1 MKAFARV
8 ARRAGALVSFALLC
22 VTALSAQDHP
32 RLTVDED
39 CPAFAFA
46 PDGRIVYAVQHV
58 FKTKQ
63 YDLERDD
70 IWIVSPEGKR
80 VRIVNGEKLVKATHP
95 FSYGIQSLSWSPDG
109 RRFLA
114 QMLTNQVISAR
125 GDTLEGELADLFESD
140 GREINIAG
148 LHDNSAIPEAFQAVW
163 LSDGETVVFLSEA
176 VKPKLL
182 YEIAAVR
189 PIGGRGGSTFAGH
202 VFSAVSWDPARN
214 SAVAIE
220 RDKTLTGPIRL
231 VQLDLVKETRRELV
245 SLGAFLGQLTV
256 SPSGTKVA
264 YFRDGDTLEVRDL
277 ASPDHATQVTVAY
290 GRFAWSA
297 DERRILLKRG
307 PERHSGDL
315 VWVSLADGK
324 LEPALHG
331 LVFRDFQLSP
341 DGRSL
346 GVTQPGKRSL
356 MVYSLP

>member
-1 MKAFARV
+1 MKVV
-8 ARRAGALVSFALLC
+8 ARAARRMWPLISLALLC
-22 VTALSAQDHP
+22 SAALPAQDQP
-32 RLTVDED
+32 KLTVDED

-58 FKTKQ
+58 FKARE

-70 IWIVSPEGKR
+70 IWIVSQEGKR
-80 VRIVNGEKLVKATHP
+80 LRIVNGEKLVKTNHP
-95 FSYGIQSLSWSPDG
+95 FSYSIQSLSWSPDG

-114 QMLTNQVISAR
+114 QMLTNEVINAR
-125 GDTLEGELADLFESD
+125 GDTQEGELADLFESD

-148 LHDNSAIPEAFQAVW
+148 LHNSAIPDAYQAVW
-163 LSDGETVVFLSEA
+163 LADAETVVFFSEA

-182 YEIAAVR
+182 FEIVAVR
-189 PIGGRGGSTFAGH
+189 PIGGRGGSSFSGH
-202 VFSAVSWDPARN
+202 VFSAVSWDPVRN

-220 RDKTLTGPIRL
+220 RDRSLTGPIRL
-231 VQLDLVKETRRELV
+231 VQLDLIKETRRELV
-245 SLGAFLGQLTV
+245 TLDAFLGQLTI

-297 DERRILLKRG
+297 DERRVLLKRG
-307 PERHSGDL
+307 LERHSGDL
-315 VWVSLADGK
+315 VWVSLDDGK

-331 LVFRDFQLSP
+331 LVFRDFQLSR

-356 MVYSLP
+356 IVYSLP

>member
-1 MKAFARV
+1 MKVIARI
-8 ARRAGALVSFALLC
+8 ARRTGTLLSLALLC
-22 VTALSAQDHP
+22 VVPLRAQDQP
-32 RLTVDED
+32 KLTIDED

-80 VRIVNGEKLVKATHP
+80 VRIVNGEKLVKTNSP

-148 LHDNSAIPEAFQAVW
+148 LHNSAIPEAYQAVW
-163 LSDGETVVFLSEA
+163 LADGETVAFLNEA

-189 PIGGRGGSTFAGH
+189 PIGGRGGSTFTGH

-231 VQLDLVKETRRELV
+231 VQLDLIKETRRELAT
-245 SLGAFLGQLTV
+245 LDAFLGQLTI

-264 YFRDGDTLEVRDL
+264 YFRDGETLEVRDL
-277 ASPDHATQVTVAY
+277 ASPEHATKVTVAY
-290 GRFAWSA
+290 GRFAWSR
-297 DERRILLKRG
+297 DERRVLLKRG
-307 PERHSGDL
+307 LERHSGDL
-315 VWVSLADGK
+315 VWVTLADGT

-331 LVFRDFQLSP
+331 LVFKDFQLSP

>member
-1 MKAFARV
+1 MKAIART
-8 ARRAGALVSFALLC
+8 ARRIGPLISLALLWA
-22 VTALSAQDHP
+22 TALRAQDQP

-39 CPAFAFA
+39 CTAFAFA

-58 FKTKQ
+58 FKTKI

-80 VRIVNGEKLVKATHP
+80 VRIVNGEKLVKTNSP
-95 FSYGIQSLSWSPDG
+95 FSYSIQSLSWSPDG

-125 GDTLEGELADLFESD
+125 GDTLEGDLVDLFESD

-148 LHDNSAIPEAFQAVW
+148 LHNNSAIPEAYQAVW
-163 LSDGETVVFLSEA
+163 LSDGETVVFLNEA

-182 YEIAAVR
+182 YEIAAIR
-189 PIGGRGGSTFAGH
+189 PIGGRGGNTFAGY

-214 SAVAIE
+214 SAVAVE

-231 VQLDLVKETRRELV
+231 VQLDLIKETRRELAT
-245 SLGAFLGQLTV
+245 LDAFLGQLTI
-256 SPSGTKVA
+256 SPSGKKVA
-264 YFRDGDTLEVRDL
+264 YFRDGETLEVRDL
-277 ASPDHATQVTVAY
+277 ASPEHSTRVTVAY
-290 GRFAWSA
+290 GRFAWSR

-307 PERHSGDL
+307 LERHSGNL
-315 VWVSLADGK
+315 VWVTLADGT

>member
-1 MKAFARV
+1 MKVIARA
-8 ARRAGALVSFALLC
+8 ARRSWALILLALLFSLA
-22 VTALSAQDHP
+22 VSPQDQP
-32 RLTVDED
+32 RLAVDED

-46 PDGRIVYAVQHV
+46 PDGRIVFAVEHV
-58 FKTKQ
+58 FKTKV

-80 VRIVNGEKLVKATHP
+80 VRIVNGEKLVKTNHP

-114 QMLTNQVISAR
+114 QMLTNEVINAR
-125 GDTLEGELADLFESD
+125 GDTQEGELVDLFESD
-140 GREINIAG
+140 GKEINIAG
-148 LHDNSAIPEAFQAVW
+148 LHNSSIPEAYQAVW
-163 LSDGETVVFLSEA
+163 LADGETVVFLSEA

-182 YEIAAVR
+182 YEIVAVR

-202 VFSAVSWDPARN
+202 VFTAVSWDPPRN

-220 RDKTLTGPIRL
+220 RDRSLTGPIRL
-231 VQLDLVKETRRELV
+231 VQLDLIKETRRELV
-245 SLGAFLGQLTV
+245 TLNAFLGQLTI

-277 ASPDHATQVTVAY
+277 ASPGHATQVTVAY

-297 DERRILLKRG
+297 DERRVLLKRG

-324 LEPALHG
+324 LEPALHD
-331 LVFRDFQLSP
+331 LVFKDFQLSP